1 MPLSNFPALAGRTL
15 DDFWAKVVVT
25 TVHWMA
31 PAPSTPSATGSPR
44 ADPSLPYIVAR
55 LDRVLRRA
63 IESTVDEFGVSVTQ
77 YTLLSVL
84 AMQPDLS
91 SAQLARRAYVSPQS
105 MNETLLNLEK
115 EELLKRTPDPN
126 HGRILRAR
134 LTSKGRRLLERCDK
148 KVALIEATMTTGMT
162 DEQQELLRSTIM
174 LSVRN
179 LGGGFPERNP

>member
-1 MPLSNFPALAGRTL
+1 MGRTPRT
-15 DDFWAKVVVT
+15 APT
-25 TVHWMA
+25 TTT
-31 PAPSTPSATGSPR
+31 SR
-44 ADPSLPYIVAR
+44 ADPSLPYVVAR

-63 IESTVDEFGVSVTQ
+63 IETAVNEFGLSVTQ

-84 AMQPDLS
+84 ASQPDLS

-126 HGRILRAR
+126 HGRILRTR
-134 LTSKGRRLLERCDK
+134 LTPKGRRLVERCDK
-148 KVALIEATMTTGMT
+148 KVAQIEAAMTAGMT
-162 DEQQELLRSTIM
+162 KERQDLLRSM
-174 LSVRN
+174 VMQAVRN